1 MRKLFPMKR
10 RKQTAQG
17 EWFMDERHLE
27 NVGHALLT
35 NDNTRY
41 IRTLL

>member
-1 MRKLFPMKR
+1 MKR
-10 RKQTAQG
+10 RKQAAQG
-17 EWFMDERHLE
+17 ECFMDERQPE

-41 IRTLL
+41 IRSLL